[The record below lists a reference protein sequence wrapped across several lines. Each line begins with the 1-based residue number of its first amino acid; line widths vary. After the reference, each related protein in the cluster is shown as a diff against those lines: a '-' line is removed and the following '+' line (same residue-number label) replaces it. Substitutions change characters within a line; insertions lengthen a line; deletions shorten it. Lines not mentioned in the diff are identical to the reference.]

1 MYTFGV
7 DIPLV
12 ELFFGFFVVG
22 IIVLIEITII
32 LILITYQL
40 RNSKRLGGE
49 IRRLSHTLMR
59 LEDKELKELVK
70 LSKLEDKELAEIEK
84 LKKLRKKR

>member
-12 ELFFGFFVVG
+12 ELFFGFFVIG
-22 IIVLIEITII
+22 IIVLVEITFI

-40 RNSKRLGGE
+40 RNSKKLGGE

-59 LEDKELKELVK
+59 LEDKELKGLAK
-70 LSKLEDKELAEIEK
+70 LNKLEDKEIAEIEK
-84 LKKLRKKR
+84 LRKLKR

>member
-12 ELFFGFFVVG
+12 ELFFGFFVIG
-22 IIVLIEITII
+22 IIVLVEITFI

-40 RNSKRLGGE
+40 RNSKKLGSE

-59 LEDKELKELVK
+59 LEDKELKELAK
-70 LSKLEDKELAEIEK
+70 LSRLESQETEQIKK
-84 LKKLRKKR
+84 LKR